1 MLLRPRPAR
10 AAQAETRPWSSAAVL
25 SCCRRSHSRCQTGR
39 RLRTECAPNGFSLRH
54 FVVDTSSPVYTE
66 GNWRPVRSGDFS

>member
-1 MLLRPRPAR
+1 MLLRPG
-10 AAQAETRPWSSAAVL
+10 TRLRSSAAVL
-25 SCCRRSHSRCQTGR
+25 SCCRRRSHSRCQTGC
-39 RLRTECAPNGFSLRH
+39 RLRTECAPNGFSLQH